1 LGLEVDE
8 VLARRGARLEVF
20 SAHDPD
26 GSRYLVAHTRGQG
39 RAGTWLC
46 APVTERAL
54 ACVQSGRAELR
65 DAFAHSATGAV
76 ERITIS
82 TRSGHRPEF
91 EESVRLC
98 AELTDEELPQPGIRI
113 GVAARCA

>member
-1 LGLEVDE
+1 MALEVDD

-26 GSRYLVAHTRGQG
+26 GSRYLVAHTRGHG

-65 DAFAHSATGAV
+65 
-76 ERITIS
+76 
-82 TRSGHRPEF
+82 EF

-98 AELTDEELPQPGIRI
+98 AELTDEELPQAGIRV
-113 GVAARCA
+113 GVSARCA